1 MTQSNID
8 IHNRLAGAGLRPTR
22 QRRLIAAWLF
32 SGEDKH
38 VTAEGVH
45 REMQCQDANVSLATV
60 YNTLGTFTEAGLLH
74 TVSIDAGRVFYDTNT
89 RAHFHLYDERTHSLS
104 DIDASELRLD
114 GLPELPSGQNIERV
128 DVIIRTRSHPNI

>member
-8 IHNRLAGAGLRPTR
+8 IYSRLTDAGLRPTR

-38 VTAEGVH
+38 VTAEAVH
-45 REMQCQDANVSLATV
+45 REMLSQDANVSLATV

-89 RAHFHLYDERTHSLS
+89 RAHFHLYDESTGILS
-104 DIDASELRLD
+104 DIEASELSLS
-114 GLPELPSGQNIERV
+114 GLAALPSGQNIERV
-128 DVIIRTRSHPNI
+128 DVIIRTRSNPNE